1 LFRTLLSLAQGEES
15 SPAIGCS
22 PGSEDQRVSPIA
34 APAGSGKTYLLRSWL
49 ASSGLADRAAWVPVQ
64 GGEPGPQRF
73 WISVL
78 DALRDT
84 TAGSELVRELTAAPD
99 LDGWAIVE
107 RLLADLSALD
117 EPLWLV
123 IDDAHELD
131 PGQTLR
137 QLELLIM
144 RGPPELRFVL
154 AARND
159 LRLGLHRLRLEGEL
173 TEIRTADLRF
183 TTDEARALLEA
194 AGVKLP
200 DSALAPLQARTEGWA
215 AGLRLAALSLT
226 RHPDPDQFAA
236 EFSGTERT
244 VAEYLLAEVLERQ
257 SEEVWRLLLRTSVLG
272 RVSGPLADL
281 LTGGSGG
288 ERMLQDLEEAGAF
301 VVSLDAHRSWFR
313 YHPLFADLLQLEL
326 RRTEPDTLP
335 ALHRTAAGWYA
346 QHGYPVEAVRE
357 AQAAQDW
364 ELAARV
370 LVGHFLGLVL
380 DGQGA
385 TAHELLARFP
395 DHVLAA
401 DTELAVLMAADELFG
416 RSLEAAEH
424 HLARAAQGPVPEDRR
439 GRFRVDVALIRLFL
453 AQRRGDL
460 PAVVEEARPLLAA
473 AADAA
478 PPGLSED
485 LHALALVTLGA
496 AELWALQPAE
506 AERHLEQGVALARRI
521 GRPWLELS
529 GLAHGAWA
537 ASFRSFTLAMQ
548 RSMQAIELARDHG
561 WTEEPVVAV
570 AYTAFGAIRVW
581 QLRLDEAEALL
592 SRAER
597 ALRAEVEPAA
607 GLVFHQ
613 ARGMLELARGRDA
626 DALAAFRIAEKLAG
640 LLVPAHP
647 RSTPMRAHMLQ
658 TLVRLG
664 EADRAE
670 AWIAELGGTERGE
683 MCCALAALRL
693 AQGDP
698 QAATA
703 ALAPV
708 VDGSATVTNRGWL
721 TQAFLLEA
729 IARDALGDPAA
740 AGRALEYALDLAE
753 PDGMMFA
760 FLLHPAPELL
770 HRQVRQCTAHA
781 ALIAEILD
789 VIAGKQ
795 REPARSEPVRLRE
808 PLSES
813 ETRVLR
819 YLPTN
824 LSVPEVASELS
835 LSVNTI
841 RTHIRHVYEKL
852 GAHCR
857 TEAVERA
864 RAVGLLAPSSR
875 RR

>member
-1 LFRTLLSLAQGEES
+1 
-15 SPAIGCS
+15 
-22 PGSEDQRVSPIA
+22 
-34 APAGSGKTYLLRSWL
+34 
-49 ASSGLADRAAWVPVQ
+49 
-64 GGEPGPQRF
+64 
-73 WISVL
+73 
-78 DALRDT
+78 
-84 TAGSELVRELTAAPD
+84 
-99 LDGWAIVE
+99 
-107 RLLADLSALD
+107 
-117 EPLWLV
+117 
-123 IDDAHELD
+123 
-131 PGQTLR
+131 
-137 QLELLIM
+137 M
-144 RGPPELRFVL
+144 
-154 AARND
+154 
-159 LRLGLHRLRLEGEL
+159 
-173 TEIRTADLRF
+173 
-183 TTDEARALLEA
+183 
-194 AGVKLP
+194 
-200 DSALAPLQARTEGWA
+200 
-215 AGLRLAALSLT
+215 
-226 RHPDPDQFAA
+226 
-236 EFSGTERT
+236 
-244 VAEYLLAEVLERQ
+244 
-257 SEEVWRLLLRTSVLG
+257 
-272 RVSGPLADL
+272 
-281 LTGGSGG
+281 
-288 ERMLQDLEEAGAF
+288 
-301 VVSLDAHRSWFR
+301 
-313 YHPLFADLLQLEL
+313 
-326 RRTEPDTLP
+326 
-335 ALHRTAAGWYA
+335 
-346 QHGYPVEAVRE
+346 
-357 AQAAQDW
+357 
-364 ELAARV
+364 

-385 TAHELLARFP
+385 TACELLARFP

-416 RSLEAAEH
+416 RSLEAANIIS
-424 HLARAAQGPVPEDRR
+424 ARAAQGPVPEDRR

-548 RSMQAIELARDHG
+548 RSMQAIELAHDHG

-597 ALRAEVEPAA
+597 VLRAEVEPAA
-607 GLVFHQ
+607 GLVLHQ

-647 RSTPMRAHMLQ
+647 RSTPLRAHMLQ

-670 AWIAELGGTERGE
+670 ARIAELGEAERRR
-683 MCCALAALRL
+683 CAALLPALRL

-703 ALAPV
+703 ALTPV

-770 HRQVRQCTAHA
+770 RRQVRQCTAHA

-795 REPARSEPVRLRE
+795 REPALNEPVRLRE
-808 PLSES
+808 ELSES

-835 LSVNTI
+835 LSANTI